1 MTTSLTVRS
10 RSVGRIASVRLTK
23 RIPVGAGLGGGS
35 ADAAAVLR
43 WGGMTSTQVAAQ
55 LGSDVPFCLLGGR
68 ARVTG
73 VGELVTPLPFEDRR
87 FVMLLPPI
95 SVDTG
100 AVYRAWD
107 YLHVKMAHRLMTRN
121 LRMIS
126 RRLLWSSLL
135 SCFTGARPSPQS
147 QAGGLASRAADQLV
161 R

>member
-1 MTTSLTVRS
+1 
-10 RSVGRIASVRLTK
+10 
-23 RIPVGAGLGGGS
+23 
-35 ADAAAVLR
+35 
-43 WGGMTSTQVAAQ
+43 MTSTQVAAQ

-107 YLHVKMAHRLMTRN
+107 YLHRQDGSSVNDEESANDLEKAALVVAPQLLHWRETFAAITGRRPRLAGSGSTWFVEGTREELDLGN
-121 LRMIS
+121 RT
-126 RRLLWSSLL
+126 SLVL
-135 SCFTGARPSPQS
+135 GST
-147 QAGGLASRAADQLV
+147 RAPLVSVRTTESTLPADAATL
-161 R
+161 